1 MKAKFMSLSVGGVP
15 LAGLAGLLIC
25 LWHPQAGLQAQAPSQ
40 DMLYLV
46 SPSPKLDR
54 SMTLFL
60 RQEAKDVANC
70 RKRRSESDVARAVAG
85 YNLIAQECTP
95 EVFEETHLPSAL
107 AF

>member
-60 RQEAKDVANC
+60 RQEAKNVAYSRLHDDFAGQAVKVAN
-70 RKRRSESDVARAVAG
+70 
-85 YNLIAQECTP
+85 YNLIARECTP
-95 EVFEETHLPSAL
+95 AVFAATHLPSAL